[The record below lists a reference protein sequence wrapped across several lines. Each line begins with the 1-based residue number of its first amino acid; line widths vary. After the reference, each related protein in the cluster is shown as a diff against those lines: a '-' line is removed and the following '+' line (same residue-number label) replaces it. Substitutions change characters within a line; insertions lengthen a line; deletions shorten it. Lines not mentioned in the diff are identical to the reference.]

1 MTDNLTLMTILA
13 MALVTCLTRVLGFVM
28 LRNRTIS
35 PVLQE
40 VLQAAPGCVLIA
52 VIAPKFASSNPAD
65 LIALAVTLFAATR
78 LALLPVVLIA
88 IAASAVLRFLLPS

>member
-13 MALVTCLTRVLGFVM
+13 MALVTYLTRVLGFVM

-78 LALLPVVLIA
+78 LGLLPVVLIA